1 MIKIVLSLVLI
12 NGAIWGPQWGLG
24 ALALSTSVAG
34 LLEAVA
40 LCWLLHR
47 RLGGLRLRA
56 IGKFIIRVLVTALV
70 MGICLV
76 VVRIILDLILVTTT
90 QPTLQFGG
98 TILASIKLLIEL
110 FVGVFVYVRVACFL
124 NLEELTPL
132 KRVLDRLKL
141 SWI

>member
-1 MIKIVLSLVLI
+1 
-12 NGAIWGPQWGLG
+12 
-24 ALALSTSVAG
+24 VAG

-40 LCWLLHR
+40 LCWLLRR
-47 RLGGLRLRA
+47 RLGDLHLRD
-56 IGKFIIRVLVTALV
+56 IGKFTVRVLVTALA

-76 VVRIILDLILVTTT
+76 IVRTILDLILVTTT

-110 FVGVFVYVRVACFL
+110 FVGVFVYVRVARFL
-124 NLEELTPL
+124 NIEELTPL